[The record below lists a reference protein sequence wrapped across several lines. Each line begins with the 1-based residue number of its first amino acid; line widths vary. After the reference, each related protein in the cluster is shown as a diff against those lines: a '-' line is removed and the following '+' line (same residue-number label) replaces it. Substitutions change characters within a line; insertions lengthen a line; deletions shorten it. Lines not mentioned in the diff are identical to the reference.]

1 VLLNYIGSAYEHAG
15 ELLHAQPSDQRQAN
29 CQHQIVATAD
39 KPVAKADS
47 VLAGWYGG
55 GRGLDDPTND
65 RFVGMYVNEL
75 TLDYG
80 DRGRRAIARFL
91 QEGAAA
97 GIVPRV
103 NVSWVE

>member
-1 VLLNYIGSAYEHAG
+1 VRRDLGPETMRTLTRMYRDSIAYALSHRPEA
-15 ELLHAQPSDQRQAN
+15 LAY
-29 CQHQIVATAD
+29 
-39 KPVAKADS
+39 AKAF
-47 VLAGWYGG
+47 

-91 QEGAAA
+91 EEGAAA
-97 GIVPRV
+97 GIVPPV
-103 NVSWVE
+103 EVAWVG

>member
-1 VLLNYIGSAYEHAG
+1 MRALTRMYRDSIAYALSHRAEA
-15 ELLHAQPSDQRQAN
+15 LAY
-29 CQHQIVATAD
+29 
-39 KPVAKADS
+39 AKAF
-47 VLAGWYGG
+47 
-55 GRGLDDPTND
+55 GRGLDDGTND

-91 QEGAAA
+91 EEGAAA

-103 NVSWVE
+103 TIAWVA